1 MAIVLFQDRYD
12 LNIRR
17 IRMVIDPD
25 TEERCPEE
33 QHDLT
38 DAALERRLSVIVY
51 DGEIVRDIFAIAGG
65 SEDPWDVRLAW
76 RDGQCVEAHGQ
87 TERGRD
93 FLRDYFQMVAEV
105 ACECRCCT
113 RNLAPCAPSARRGTR
128 RTSRT
133 TAGNS
138 RGASFFHA
146 AGWP

>member
-25 TEERCPEE
+25 TGERCPEE

-113 RNLAPCAPSARRGTR
+113 RNLVGTECLR
-128 RTSRT
+128 NRALCPECEERNPTYFEDYGRE
-133 TAGNS
+133 
-138 RGASFFHA
+138 
-146 AGWP
+146 